1 MKTYVKKYLKRF
13 AAVMMVALCLV
24 LGSSLMPGGSAQAA
38 AKKTTLEKKVESIVK
53 AKVKTGSSKQA
64 ALKTLFQ
71 YVEKTYNYKRVVG
84 FKDTAGWEKTYALSM
99 IKSKAGSCY
108 HFAALYAFLT
118 KKATGFPVRLCI
130 GTTNGF
136 NKARWQAHAWVEIK
150 ISGKWYIFDPN
161 MDKFAAKSKLK
172 YYKKNRDS
180 LYNKTYKVQ
189 KRIAVAF

>member
-118 KKATGFPVRLCI
+118 K
-130 GTTNGF
+130 
-136 NKARWQAHAWVEIK
+136 
-150 ISGKWYIFDPN
+150 
-161 MDKFAAKSKLK
+161 
-172 YYKKNRDS
+172 
-180 LYNKTYKVQ
+180 
-189 KRIAVAF
+189 